1 MHPTSTF
8 VYSGRML
15 LLSVGAGLR
24 GGIPS
29 VALVATLMV
38 TACTPAPPPAPPP
51 DRATSPASAAGLVTV
66 AGKAPHG
73 TVIVLEPAPPREF
86 PLPAGPAVMDQ
97 YGKQFVPGLLIV
109 RVGQPV
115 EFRNSEDTPHNVY
128 VTRSRTGVEV
138 FNVSTDPYERY
149 THTFDRVGQ
158 YEVSCDI
165 HPGMLATV
173 VATSSPHTTVAD
185 ERGGFA
191 ILDVA
196 PGSYRLTASVAG
208 RDVERAVDVSG
219 TQVEINLTG
228 S

>member
-1 MHPTSTF
+1 MP
-8 VYSGRML
+8 R
-15 LLSVGAGLR
+15 
-24 GGIPS
+24 PS
-29 VALVATLMV
+29 ARVAVRWGPLTVALVTPLLM
-38 TACTPAPPPAPPP
+38 AGCAPAPPPAPSSPV
-51 DRATSPASAAGLVTV
+51 ATAPASAPGLVTV

-73 TVIVLEPAPPREF
+73 TVIVLQPASTREL

-97 YGKQFVPGLLIV
+97 YGKQFVPALLIV

-128 VTRSRTGVEV
+128 VTRSRTGTEV
-138 FNVSTDPYERY
+138 FNVSTDPYQRY
-149 THTFDRVGQ
+149 THTFDRAGQ

-173 VATSSPHTTVAD
+173 VATTSPHTAVAD
-185 ERGGFA
+185 ERGGFS

-219 TQVEINLTG
+219 AQMAIDLTG